1 MATDTTHT
9 YPERRFPLFGLPR
22 LVPGLALTGA
32 LTALA
37 VWAGDIPWVAEL
49 GLGALTLA
57 ILLGIL
63 VGNTLYPAGKP
74 FVTAACSWPNS
85 ACCVWGLFFTASG

>member
-32 LTALA
+32 LA
-37 VWAGDIPWVAEL
+37 AGEEPERRDRPD
-49 GLGALTLA
+49 
-57 ILLGIL
+57 
-63 VGNTLYPAGKP
+63 VG
-74 FVTAACSWPNS
+74 
-85 ACCVWGLFFTASG
+85 

>member
-49 GLGALTLA
+49 A
-57 ILLGIL
+57 
-63 VGNTLYPAGKP
+63 
-74 FVTAACSWPNS
+74 
-85 ACCVWGLFFTASG
+85 WGR

>member
-1 MATDTTHT
+1 MPMPDAIPLIQIGYKYIINFSFIQPKRTLGSKKQTEGLTFMATDTTHT

-37 VWAGDIPWVAEL
+37 AR
-49 GLGALTLA
+49 
-57 ILLGIL
+57 
-63 VGNTLYPAGKP
+63 
-74 FVTAACSWPNS
+74 
-85 ACCVWGLFFTASG
+85 

>member
-22 LVPGLALTGA
+22 TVPGLALTGA

-37 VWAGDIPWVAEL
+37 VWAGDIPGWR
-49 GLGALTLA
+49 
-57 ILLGIL
+57 
-63 VGNTLYPAGKP
+63 
-74 FVTAACSWPNS
+74 SW
-85 ACCVWGLFFTASG
+85 ARGR